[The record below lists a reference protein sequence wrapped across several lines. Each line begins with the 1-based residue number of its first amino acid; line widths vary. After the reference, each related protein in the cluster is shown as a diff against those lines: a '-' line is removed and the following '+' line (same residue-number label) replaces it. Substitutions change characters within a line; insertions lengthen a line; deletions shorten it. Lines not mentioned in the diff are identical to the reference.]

1 MDPRDLGL
9 SGAALPEPPWLAR
22 ANRERDARAAALRT
36 GLRADTTRAPARP
49 VRTAPPVRSPR

>member
-49 VRTAPPVRSPR
+49 VRTAPPVRS